1 MRRKHNIMRAVAIS
15 TAVATVC
22 SLPMMCG
29 CTPHKE
35 LKDLAIVEAI
45 GVDLNEDG
53 TYLMT
58 FQILDPSGGSG
69 GEGAGK
75 SLNNTNIVQS
85 KGKSIFSASLAA
97 TRQMGRKIFYSS
109 NRVLVLGRAICAK
122 GIYQVIDSAERNHE
136 TAPTL
141 RIFMAEDMAQ
151 DILTARDTRG
161 YVTGDQ
167 INKISQNGY
176 NTSTV
181 SDLTIS
187 EIERQVSMGLTD
199 ICLPVLKVK
208 QMKSTSVYQQ
218 GGSSSSASGSS
229 SSSSKSSGSSSGSD
243 SSSGQTGSVE
253 INGSAIFCG
262 GRIVDVIDPMKT
274 RGVLWVRERDRV
286 NGGAIVVNTDGGTVS
301 LEIIGSSS
309 SIVADEKNGRP
320 QMKVYIEL
328 KLKLAEIIMKDYTM
342 DEQFVSQLNTLAQEE
357 VRSEARSAVDTALKD
372 DDSDIFGFG
381 EKMFQT
387 RPDLWHSAQKTW
399 RQDLSKV
406 DVSFE
411 INSSIEDIGQMG
423 K

>member
-1 MRRKHNIMRAVAIS
+1 MRRKHNIMRAVAIC

-22 SLPMMCG
+22 SLSMLCG
-29 CTPHKE
+29 CTPHNE

-45 GVDLNEDG
+45 GVDLDEDG
-53 TYLMT
+53 TYLLT

-75 SLNNTNIVQS
+75 TSINNTNIVQS

-97 TRQMGRKIFYSS
+97 TRQMGRMIFYSS
-109 NRVLVLGRAICAK
+109 NRVLVLGRAICKK

-136 TAPTL
+136 TVPTL

-151 DILTARDTRG
+151 DILTARNAKG
-161 YVTGDQ
+161 YITGDQ
-167 INKISQNGY
+167 INKISQKGF
-176 NTSTV
+176 NTSMV

-187 EIERQVSMGLTD
+187 DLERQVSMGLTD

-208 QMKSTSVYQQ
+208 QMKGTSVYQQ
-218 GGSSSSASGSS
+218 GGSSSSASGSPS
-229 SSSSKSSGSSSGSD
+229 SSGSSSDSE
-243 SSSGQTGSVE
+243 SSSGQTGSVTIE
-253 INGSAIFCG
+253 GSAIFCE
-262 GRIVDVIDPMKT
+262 GRFVDVIDSMQT
-274 RGVLWVRERDRV
+274 RGVLWVREKDRV

-309 SIVADEKNGRP
+309 SITADEKNGRP
-320 QMKVYIEL
+320 QMKVYIGL

-342 DEQFVSQLNTLAQEE
+342 DERFISQLNTLAEEE

-387 RPDLWHSAQKTW
+387 RPELWHKEQKTW

-423 K
+423 Q